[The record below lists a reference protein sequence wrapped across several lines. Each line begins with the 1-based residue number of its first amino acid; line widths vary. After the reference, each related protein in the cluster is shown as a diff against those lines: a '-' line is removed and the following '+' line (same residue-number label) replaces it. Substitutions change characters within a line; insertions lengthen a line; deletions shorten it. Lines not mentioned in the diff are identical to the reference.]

1 MLIKGGYTV
10 SFIKSVRMKT
20 QKYFAMVGIWLAVT
34 VGITQNGHKHL
45 ILTVVSQLRISSGV
59 DLLKKQ
65 EIIKVVLLTL
75 LIKVIMI
82 IIVVVVIIIVVI
94 ILVVIEVT
102 KAFYWFKSMSPNV
115 MLWS

>member
-45 ILTVVSQLRISSGV
+45 ILTVVSQLRISNGVGFVEKTRNNQSGSTN
-59 DLLKKQ
+59 
-65 EIIKVVLLTL
+65 IIDNSNNDNHSGNNLSSNWSNKSVLL
-75 LIKVIMI
+75 V
-82 IIVVVVIIIVVI
+82 
-94 ILVVIEVT
+94 
-102 KAFYWFKSMSPNV
+102 
-115 MLWS
+115 

>member
-45 ILTVVSQLRISSGV
+45 ILTVVSQLRISNGAGFVKKTRNNQSGSTN
-59 DLLKKQ
+59 
-65 EIIKVVLLTL
+65 IIDNSNNDNDSGSSNNHSGNNLSSNWSNKSVLL
-75 LIKVIMI
+75 V
-82 IIVVVVIIIVVI
+82 
-94 ILVVIEVT
+94 
-102 KAFYWFKSMSPNV
+102 
-115 MLWS
+115 